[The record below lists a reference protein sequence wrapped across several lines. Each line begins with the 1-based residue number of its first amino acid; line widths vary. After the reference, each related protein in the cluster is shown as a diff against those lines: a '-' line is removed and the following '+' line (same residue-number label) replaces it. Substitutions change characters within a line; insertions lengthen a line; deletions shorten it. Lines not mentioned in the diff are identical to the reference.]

1 MNIQELFSG
10 IAVIIDD
17 EVHTGGNVQNL
28 IAQLEANN
36 IPLLKYDDIP
46 EESLINHLQNVS
58 FIVLD
63 WEFKKTIETEATEPG
78 EPPVTVSIIDYPTE
92 FLKRIN
98 ENIFAPVF
106 IFSNHTKD
114 DIIDKLCELEIY
126 NREKH
131 NYIFVEDKNALQ
143 DNIFEKIETWLRAT
157 PSIYSL
163 KEWDRAFFKARN
175 DLFWSLYK
183 KSPDWP
189 KVLWKAYQDDS
200 VDMSNE
206 LGEIITKNLHSRI
219 EPFQFEA
226 AILDGEASAYEYVEV
241 RAVLEGERY
250 IQKDMLPP
258 DSIHVGDIFHNPD
271 TDTYYINI
279 RPQCD
284 CIQRGEGCSIDDT
297 DLYLLE
303 GNMIGEPTSKSSL
316 NNIYTERY
324 GTFNEKD
331 HQTYVYPVNG
341 GKIIDFNFKAM
352 HIETWRDYKSKRLGR
367 LLPPFITKVQQKYSA
382 YLQRAGLTRT
392 PRNSF
397 QSF

>member
-17 EVHTGGNVQNL
+17 EVHTGGNVQSL
-28 IAQLEANN
+28 VEQLEEKN
-36 IPLLKYDDIP
+36 IPLLKYNEIP
-46 EESLINHLQNVS
+46 EENLINHLRNVS

-63 WEFKKTIETEATEPG
+63 WEFKKTIEIESAEPG
-78 EPPVTVSIIDYPTE
+78 ESPQIISTTDYPID
-92 FLKRIN
+92 FLKQIN
-98 ENIFAPVF
+98 ANIFAPVF

-143 DNIFEKIETWLRAT
+143 DSIFEKIETWLKAT
-157 PSIYSL
+157 PSVYAL

-175 DLFWSLYK
+175 GLFWSLYQ

-189 KVLWKAYQDDS
+189 KVLWKTYESDS
-200 VDMSNE
+200 IDMSSE

-219 EPFQFEA
+219 EPFAFEQD
-226 AILDGEASAYEYVEV
+226 ILDGEASDYNHTEV
-241 RAVLEGERY
+241 RDVLEGERFVSNGL
-250 IQKDMLPP
+250 LPR
-258 DSIHVGDIFHNPD
+258 STIHVGDVFKMGGK
-271 TDTYYINI
+271 YYINI

-284 CIQRGEGCSIDDT
+284 CVARGACINDLE
-297 DLYLLE
+297 LYLLK
-303 GNMIGEPTSKSSL
+303 GSAISEPREACKL
-316 NNIYTERY
+316 EDIYLEEY
-324 GTFNEKD
+324 GTFVEND
-331 HQTYVYPVNG
+331 TYIIVYPIDQ
-341 GKIIDFNFKAM
+341 GKIVRFNFKDLYPM
-352 HIETWRDYKSKRLGR
+352 KWSQLHDKRKGR
-367 LLPPFITKVQQKYSA
+367 LLPPYITKVQQKYSA

-397 QSF
+397 QSFE